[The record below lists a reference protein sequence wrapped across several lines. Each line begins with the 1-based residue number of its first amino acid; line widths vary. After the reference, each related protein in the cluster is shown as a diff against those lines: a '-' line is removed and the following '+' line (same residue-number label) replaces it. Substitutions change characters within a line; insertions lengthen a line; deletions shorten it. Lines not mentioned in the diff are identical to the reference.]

1 MTALDRLIAVQPV
14 WTRIAPAADMVE
26 LRGRWLLHAGPPY
39 LDDESIPAPVLSS
52 ALLAIMHERWAATEG
67 DAEAMIRDGAVRL
80 ISAQSHRC
88 VTPLAALVSPSTPVV
103 VVEDARQAVAPVC
116 APLGA
121 TRGPDLRFGTR
132 DRTVLGRLAKRDGEE
147 APALVAALDEP
158 FDLLALAQTGLGGGD
173 DLHNRTTAATAALA
187 REIDKRVDLAAAEAR
202 PALGSLIEALAQTPL
217 YFLTIW
223 MAAAK
228 LILSAAEGAADSTL
242 VTRMAGNG
250 TRFGLS
256 LASDPARWITVPASP
271 PTGDVGAAPLPQ
283 GAIGDSAVI
292 DALGFGAQALHLAPE
307 PREALR
313 KFLPQD
319 FEATSARLLGIQH
332 PAFARWG
339 LRVGLDARAVLRTG
353 NVPSVTLGMIGR
365 DGASGLLGRGVY
377 RPPLELFA
385 RAIGEINDPAGTS
398 EGSMAASISTR
409 ISNDHH
415 STSRR
420 PT

>member
-1 MTALDRLIAVQPV
+1 MTALERIIGVKPV
-14 WTRIAPAADMVE
+14 WTRIAPAADTVN

-39 LDDESIPAPVLSS
+39 LDDEPIPAPVMSS
-52 ALLAIMHERWAATEG
+52 AVLAILHEQWAATEG
-67 DAEAMIRDGAVRL
+67 AAEAMLLDHSVRL
-80 ISAQSHRC
+80 VSAQSHRC
-88 VTPLAALVSPSTPVV
+88 VTPLAALVSPSTPMV
-103 VVEDARQAVAPVC
+103 VVEDALRVGAPVC
-116 APLGA
+116 APLGT

-147 APALVAALDEP
+147 APALAAALDEP
-158 FDLLALAQTGLGGGD
+158 IDLLALAQTGLDGGD

-187 REIDKRVDLAAAEAR
+187 RELAKRAVLATAEVR
-202 PALGSLIEALAQTPL
+202 PALVGLIEALAQTPL

-228 LILSAAEGAADSTL
+228 LILSAVEGSTGSTL

-250 TRFGLS
+250 RRFGVS
-256 LASDPARWITVPASP
+256 LACDPERWIAVPASP
-271 PTGDVGAAPLPQ
+271 PLGNLAATALPQ

-313 KFLPQD
+313 SFMPQD
-319 FEATSARLLGIQH
+319 FETTNARLLGIRH
-332 PAFARWG
+332 PAFAQWG
-339 LRVGLDARAVLRTG
+339 LRVGTDARTVVTTG
-353 NVPSVTLGMIGR
+353 IVPNVTLGIVAL

-377 RPPLELFA
+377 RPPVELFA
-385 RAIGEINDPAGTS
+385 RAIRQVDDPAETS
-398 EGSMAASISTR
+398 DGARQASTSFPISNAHHNTSTR
-409 ISNDHH
+409 
-415 STSRR
+415 